1 MLLSK
6 TITVKHVVSLKKVT
20 VKKSAKKLV
29 YKVTLK
35 GKKVLKYKKVTLK
48 VKGKTLKAK
57 TSAGKSP
64 LFISL
69 IIFGY
74 ICGIIGKII
83 NIPVKPL
90 NYVFIFYCINL
101 VTTSFDLCL
110 NLYYT
115 NKENFEWL
123 LSHKKEN
130 KDD

>member
-1 MLLSK
+1 MPEILEAIMVISFG
-6 TITVKHVVSLKKVT
+6 ISWPI
-20 VKKSAKKLV
+20 SII
-29 YKVTLK
+29 
-35 GKKVLKYKKVTLK
+35 
-48 VKGKTLKAK
+48 KTLKAK

-110 NLYYT
+110 NLYYS
-115 NKENFEWL
+115 NKE
-123 LSHKKEN
+123 KKQKIEKN
-130 KDD
+130 